1 MAHPARSAVPRAAWS
16 RPSRNEGSPIRSARL
31 AIATA
36 ASIALAACAG
46 RRPATAGATASA
58 STAASAAAAASAT
71 ATSARG
77 TDTLHYPGERHLG
90 NVRQLTF
97 EGNNAEAYFSSDG
110 RMLVFQRQEDASRGC
125 DQQYVIGVDG
135 TGLRRVSNGKGRT
148 TCGYFFDNDQRILY
162 SSSHEH
168 SAECPVPPDHS
179 LGYVWPLGH
188 FEIYSQRLD
197 GSDVRKLTGNGAYN
211 AEATVSPDGRRVI
224 FTSTRD
230 GDIDLYTMNTD
241 GSDVRRVTDRVGY
254 DGGAFFSPDG
264 RSIVWRAQYPETAAD
279 TADYRELLGR
289 RLVRPSRLELW
300 VADSDG
306 GNARRI
312 TSLGGANF
320 APFFHPDGKRII
332 FASNHETPRGRNFDL
347 YLVGVDGSGLEKV
360 TQSPEFDGFPMFS
373 RDGKLIVWASNR
385 GAARAGDT
393 NIFLADWVE

>member
-1 MAHPARSAVPRAAWS
+1 MAHPARIRGPRAAWS

-31 AIATA
+31 AIAIA
-36 ASIALAACAG
+36 ASTSLAACAG
-46 RRPATAGATASA
+46 RQPAPGTTTTASA
-58 STAASAAAAASAT
+58 SASASAT
-71 ATSARG
+71 PARG
-77 TDTLHYPGERHLG
+77 TDTLHYPGERHLA
-90 NVRQLTF
+90 NIRQLTF

-148 TCGYFFDNDQRILY
+148 TCGYFFDHDRRILY

-168 SAECPVPPDHS
+168 SADCPVPPDHS

-306 GNARRI
+306 GSARRI

-347 YLVGVDGSGLEKV
+347 YIIGADGSGLEKV